1 MNREAAL
8 LGTPAFSIFTGQT
21 GALDEELIRTG
32 RLVAIR
38 DAVGVGSIPLVKKAA
53 RWEYDVAGSNGATP
67 VRGRSHLKEFVVDQ
81 IQDLARHPRAKRT
94 RNRKTAAR

>member
-8 LGTPAFSIFTGQT
+8 LGTPAYSIFTGPT

-38 DAVGVGSIPLVKKAA
+38 GAAEVASIPLVKKASRPA
-53 RWEYDVAGSNGATP
+53 YDATNRSNGSTAS
-67 VRGRSHLKEFVVDQ
+67 RSKLKDFVVDQ
-81 IQDLARHPRAKRT
+81 IQDLARQPRVKRT
-94 RNRKTAAR
+94 KSRERTAG